1 MKRIT
6 IKNIAALSLI
16 TLVIGGAGC
25 AKIDQFGTTN
35 SNPNGITTPVTS
47 ALLTNVLSGLGG
59 FGTNTVTL
67 LYPQLIAENQY
78 TDRSLYS
85 LPQFDMGGTYSGP
98 LNDLQ
103 TIIDYNSDP
112 KTAGIAS
119 ANGSNANQIAIA
131 RILKAYLFWVTTDRW
146 GDVPYSEALKG
157 AGNTSPK
164 FDLQEDIYFGMIAD
178 LKAATASFDAGGPIK
193 GDIIYGGNTASWKK
207 LGNSLRMLMSMRLT
221 KRYPAAGGKAAV
233 EFADAAAPGSGGFIN
248 SNADN
253 FTLSFPGGSFKNT
266 WYLTY
271 ETRDDFASSKTLGDV
286 LSGLGDTRSTVY
298 GTNSVM
304 FPYGLTRDLAV
315 AYGNSVGN
323 GQSRVLYQGL
333 PTDPKNKR
341 NENSPIFIIPAA
353 TVMLARAEAYERGWI
368 AGGTAAAEADY
379 NTAIALSFAQWGV
392 SLPAGYLASAANYQT
407 GAGVP
412 AAPGSGGIGAAAA
425 PYDNFRVASNNVQ
438 DAVTTTKLAR
448 IALQRWIAAFPNGN
462 EAWAEHRRTGV
473 PNLKTTRFAT
483 GVFVRR
489 YVYSVNDYN
498 FNNTQT
504 KAAAARIAGGD
515 VQDGR
520 VWWDN

>member
-1 MKRIT
+1 MS

-35 SNPNGITTPVTS
+35 DNPNGITTPVTS
-47 ALLTNVLSGLGG
+47 ALLTNVLSQLGN
-59 FGTNTVTL
+59 FGTNNRTL

-78 TDRSLYS
+78 TDASLYS
-85 LPQFDMGGTYSGP
+85 LPQLEMGGTYSGP
-98 LNDLQ
+98 LQDLQ

-112 KTAGIAS
+112 KTAGIAA
-119 ANGSNANQIAIA
+119 ANGSNANQVAIA
-131 RILKAYLFWVTTDRW
+131 RILKNFLFWYTTDRW

-157 AGNTSPK
+157 AANTAPK

-178 LKAATASFDAGGPIK
+178 LKAAITTIDNGGPIK
-193 GDIIYGGNTASWKK
+193 GDIIYAGNMLAWKK
-207 LGNSLRMLMSMRLT
+207 LANSMRMMMAMRLT

-233 EFADAAAPGSGGFIN
+233 EFADAANASGGFIS

-253 FTLSFPGGSFKNT
+253 FTLSFPGGSFRNT

-271 ETRDDFASSKTLGDV
+271 ETRDDYASSKTLGDV
-286 LSGLGDTRSTVY
+286 LSGLGDTRSSVY
-298 GTNSVM
+298 GTNSIM
-304 FPYGLTRDLAV
+304 FPYGLLRADAV

-323 GQSRVLYQGL
+323 GQSRVLFQDPL
-333 PTDPKNKR
+333 NPSNPKNKR

-353 TVMLARAEAYERGWI
+353 TVMLARAEAYERGWMP
-368 AGGTAAAEADY
+368 GGVNSVLAEADY
-379 NTAIALSFAQWGV
+379 NTAIGLSYAQWGV
-392 SLPAGYLASAANYQT
+392 AMPAGYLLGAANYQT
-407 GAGVP
+407 GAGVA
-412 AAPGSGGIGAAAA
+412 AAPGSGGIGAAPA

-438 DAVTTTKLAR
+438 DALTPTKLAR
-448 IALQRWIAAFPNGN
+448 IALQHWIAAFPNGT
-462 EAWAEHRRTGV
+462 EAWAEQRRTGV

-483 GVFVRR
+483 GTFVRR
-489 YVYSVNDYN
+489 YVYGVNDYN

-504 KAAAARIAGGD
+504 KAAAARISGGD
-515 VQDGR
+515 VQEGR